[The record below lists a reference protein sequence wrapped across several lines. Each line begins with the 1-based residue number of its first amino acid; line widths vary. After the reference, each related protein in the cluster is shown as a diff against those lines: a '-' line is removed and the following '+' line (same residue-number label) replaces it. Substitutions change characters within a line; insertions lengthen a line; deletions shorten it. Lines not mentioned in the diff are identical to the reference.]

1 MRLSLSQRD
10 ATWPLIHPVS
20 GILRDVFGPRRQG
33 PMRRSRMAR
42 LRRRGPKLALLAL
55 LLLAANV
62 TLAVIAWVIVD
73 AVLG

>member
-1 MRLSLSQRD
+1 
-10 ATWPLIHPVS
+10 
-20 GILRDVFGPRRQG
+20 
-33 PMRRSRMAR
+33 MRRSRMAR